1 MAITEEA
8 RAQLAFRCGV
18 LLGHLNER
26 QRRLMLATEARLL
39 GHGGVRAVAGIAGVS
54 ETTVRRGVAEL
65 DAGAGGLPAGR
76 ARAPGGGRKRVE
88 EDDPQVIA
96 ALLALVEPD
105 ERGDPQ
111 SPLRWTTKSL
121 RHLAEELTGQGHR
134 ASAPTVG
141 RLLKREGF
149 SLRANVKT
157 LEGAQHP
164 DRDAQFR
171 YLNGQVKEHQALG
184 EPVISVDTKKREQ
197 LGRLPMA
204 GREWRPKGEPV
215 EVEDHH
221 FFFTGPDVEQAIPY
235 GIYDLTRNTGWVNV
249 GVDHDTCVFAVA
261 SIRRWWQAR
270 GRRDYPQASRLLITA
285 DAGGSNGYRYRVWKS
300 ELAALAAETG
310 LQITVCHFP
319 PGTSKW
325 NKIEHRLFAHIT
337 MNWRGRPLTSH
348 EVVVKTIA
356 ATRTRSGLRVE
367 AALDPGDYPTGVAIS
382 KQQLDALPI
391 QPHAVHGAWN
401 YTLHPQPASGALQAA
416 GGAVPGGPAQ
426 RRQAMLGRLADPR
439 LTGMT
444 SAELGRLTAT
454 LAPAQ
459 AARAQQRHSQQRG
472 GRARRATGKLRVKP
486 LFDDAARLLITL
498 LYQRQVCSMK
508 VLGDLLEVTATCIG
522 DTVKQTRQAL
532 EDHGHTVSTAGVR
545 FATAH
550 ALLAFLQTGTRPE
563 RTQIIDRLSDPALTG
578 LSRADLHQL
587 TERLASW
594 QTAQAERITYQRRGG
609 PRQAGARGGVFPQKI
624 SNHERVLLAVL
635 YQRRLC
641 TMDVL
646 ADLLDVSR
654 SSIGNTIREIRP
666 LLEQAGHTSTPA
678 PTRSRSAAELL
689 APVTLPTTPKD
700 THIPTG

>member
-1 MAITEEA
+1 MAVTEDV
-8 RAQLAFRCGV
+8 RAQLAFRFGV
-18 LLGHLNER
+18 LLTQLNER
-26 QRRLMLATEARLL
+26 QRRLLLATEARLL

-65 DAGAGGLPAGR
+65 VAGADSLPAGR
-76 ARAPGGGRKRVE
+76 VRAPGGGRKRVE
-88 EDDPQVIA
+88 EHDPQVTA
-96 ALLALVEPD
+96 VLLTLVEPD

-121 RHLAEELTGQGHR
+121 RHLAQELTRLGYR
-134 ASAPTVG
+134 VSAPTVG

-149 SLRANVKT
+149 SLQVNVKT
-157 LEGAQHP
+157 LEGVQHP

-171 YLNGQVKEHQALG
+171 YVNEQVKAHQADG

-197 LGRLPMA
+197 LGWLPMA

-215 EVEDHH
+215 EVDDHH

-249 GVDHDTCVFAVA
+249 GVDHDTSVFAVE

-270 GRRDYPQASRLLITA
+270 GRWDYPQASRLLITA
-285 DAGGSNGYRYRVWKS
+285 DAGGSNSYRYRVWKS
-300 ELAALAAETG
+300 ELAALAAQTG
-310 LQITVCHFP
+310 LVITVCHFP

-325 NKIEHRLFAHIT
+325 NKIEHRLFAYIT

-356 ATRTRSGLRVE
+356 ATRTRGGLRVE

-391 QPHAVHGAWN
+391 HPHAVHGAWN
-401 YTLHPQPASGALQAA
+401 YTLHPQPASDAPEAA
-416 GGAVPGGPAQ
+416 GVGVPDSPTR
-426 RRQAMLGRLADPR
+426 RRQAMLTQLADPR

-444 SAELGRLTAT
+444 STQLHRLTAA

-459 AARAQQRHSQQRG
+459 AARTQQRHSQQRG
-472 GRARRATGKLRVKP
+472 GRARRATGKLRVTP
-486 LFDDAARLLITL
+486 LFDDTARLLITL
-498 LYQRQVCSMK
+498 LYQRQVCSMA

-522 DTVKQTRQAL
+522 DTIKQTRHAL
-532 EDHGHTVSTAGVR
+532 EDHGHTVSAAPVR
-545 FATAH
+545 FTTAH
-550 ALLAFLQTGTRPE
+550 AVRTFLETGIRPE
-563 RTQIIDRLSDPALTG
+563 RAQVIDQLSDPALTG
-578 LSRADLHQL
+578 ISRADLHQL
-587 TERLASW
+587 TQRLASR
-594 QTAQAERITYQRRGG
+594 QAAQAERLTYQRRGG

-624 SNHERVLLAVL
+624 SNRERVLLAVL
-635 YQRRLC
+635 DQRRLC

-646 ADLLDVSR
+646 ADLLEVSR
-654 SSIGNTIREIRP
+654 SSIGNAIREIRP

-689 APVTLPTTPKD
+689 TPVTLPTTPTD
-700 THIPTG
+700 TRIPTG